1 MPQGGNETRTE
12 TAAGARTETGMEL
25 ASSEA
30 NVEQDTPANFV
41 TVTSG
46 VAVAH
51 PSITRPT
58 GTATISFTPS
68 EGEVVTQ
75 IQSPQP
81 RATVAM
87 TTSTSTT
94 TGSAEAT
101 ASSSEARMDSSSQE
115 TGESSSAQTLAATLS
130 NQQGE
135 TPTQAEGQDDGAQAT
150 ASSEHNQLPEIDP
163 SFLAALPDSI
173 RQEVLAQHER
183 EQRRLRAQ
191 REGATLATTISPE
204 FLAALPLNI
213 QEEVGQNS
221 ISYDY
226 IVDQF
231 YAVIDSTCV

>member
-1 MPQGGNETRTE
+1 MPQGGNGTRTE
-12 TAAGARTETGMEL
+12 TTAGIRTETGMEL

-30 NVEQDTPANFV
+30 NIEQEIPANFV

-46 VAVAH
+46 VPIAH

-58 GTATISFTPS
+58 GTATISFVPT
-68 EGEVVTQ
+68 EGEMGVAVTQ
-75 IQSPQP
+75 VQSPQP
-81 RATVAM
+81 PATVAA

-101 ASSSEARMDSSSQE
+101 ASSSEMRMDNSSSQNA
-115 TGESSSAQTLAATLS
+115 GESSRSQAVSSQNTPS

-135 TPTQAEGQDDGAQAT
+135 TPTQAEGQGGDGAQAT
-150 ASSEHNQLPEIDP
+150 ASSEQNQLPEIDP

-191 REGATLATTISPE
+191 REGASLASTISPE

-213 QEEVGQNS
+213 QEEVGLHT
-221 ISYDY
+221 IMY
-226 IVDQF
+226 
-231 YAVIDSTCV
+231 TP